1 MFKRSIRFNGNAPTP
16 TTILTRRGGRGGGG
30 AGGRGGGEDTD
41 PDLFH
46 FPAFG
51 GETLIHVISHIEVT
65 VSLKLT
71 SYKKTFKTLIRE
83 TISQDTENHNL

>member
-1 MFKRSIRFNGNAPTP
+1 MFKRSVRFNGNAPTP
-16 TTILTRRGGRGGGG
+16 TTILTRRGG
-30 AGGRGGGEDTD
+30 GEDTD
-41 PDLFH
+41 PGLFH

-51 GETLIHVISHIEVT
+51 GEALIHVISHIEVT

-83 TISQDTENHNL
+83 TISQDTENHDL